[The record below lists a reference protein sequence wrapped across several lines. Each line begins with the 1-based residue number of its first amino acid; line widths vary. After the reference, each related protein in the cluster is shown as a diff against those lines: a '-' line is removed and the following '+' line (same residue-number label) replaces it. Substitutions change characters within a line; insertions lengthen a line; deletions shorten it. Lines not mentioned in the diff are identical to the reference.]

1 MTLGLSVF
9 LVVVGATLRYALT
22 WRVAGVD
29 LPVLGLIL
37 MVAGIVTSVICVLR
51 AVVPLPARAAAR
63 ERRPDS
69 LGWPAAAP
77 GRGQADRA
85 VRRTIP
91 LADGRRGRT
100 GRSAS
105 ADSLTVPD
113 PLGAAAFP
121 AGDVEA
127 PELPEPYPD
136 LTQRPDLAQHPYF
149 ALEQRIFGGRVEAE
163 PAEPRD
169 EAGI

>member
-9 LVVVGATLRYALT
+9 LVVAGATLRYALT
-22 WRVAGVD
+22 WRVVGVD

-51 AVVPLPARAAAR
+51 AVVPLPTRAAAR
-63 ERRPDS
+63 ERGADLR
-69 LGWPAAAP
+69 GWSADAD
-77 GRGQADRA
+77 GRGQASDWPL
-85 VRRTIP
+85 RRTIP
-91 LADGRRGRT
+91 LTDGRRGGTARP
-100 GRSAS
+100 AS

-113 PLGAAAFP
+113 VPGVAAPFPGADADADALEFR
-121 AGDVEA
+121 
-127 PELPEPYPD
+127 EPYPD
-136 LTQRPDLAQHPYF
+136 LTQRPYLT
-149 ALEQRIFGGRVEAE
+149 LEQHVFGDRDEAE

>member
-22 WRVAGVD
+22 WRVVGVD

-51 AVVPLPARAAAR
+51 AVVPLPTRASAR
-63 ERRPDS
+63 ERSADLR
-69 LGWPAAAP
+69 GWPADAD
-77 GRGQADRA
+77 GRSQAGGRPPS
-85 VRRTIP
+85 RTIP
-91 LADGRRGRT
+91 LADGRRGETARP
-100 GRSAS
+100 AS

-113 PLGAAAFP
+113 ALGAVPFP
-121 AGDVEA
+121 VADADADADALEFG
-127 PELPEPYPD
+127 EPYPD
-136 LTQRPDLAQHPYF
+136 LAQRPYLT
-149 ALEQRIFGGRVEAE
+149 LEQHVFGGRAEAG